1 MAVEAK
7 RVKRNHRDL
16 WPRPAI
22 HAEPSINTPSASSS
36 SATDRGI
43 SSHVDKKETLSWP
56 RAGGSVG
63 SGLWQLANLLGPPT
77 TWMSLPFGAC
87 LSKILPTTEVPT
99 SPRAPETIVTM

>member
-22 HAEPSINTPSASSS
+22 HAEPSLNTPSDSSS

-43 SSHVDKKETLSWP
+43 SSHVDKMERSEEHTSEHQSLM
-56 RAGGSVG
+56 R
-63 SGLWQLANLLGPPT
+63 NLYAVLCFKKNKHKTRTILDSPPFT
-77 TWMSLPFGAC
+77 NDLTIHHPVYY
-87 LSKILPTTEVPT
+87 ILT
-99 SPRAPETIVTM
+99 